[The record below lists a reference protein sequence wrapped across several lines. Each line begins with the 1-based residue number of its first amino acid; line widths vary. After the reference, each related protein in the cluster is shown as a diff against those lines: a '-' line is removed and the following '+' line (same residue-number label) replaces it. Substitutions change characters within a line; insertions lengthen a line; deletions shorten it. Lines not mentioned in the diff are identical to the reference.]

1 MRIVIAGSSGY
12 LGKPLMQALEGTG
25 EGHDIV
31 RLVRHRPDEENEI
44 VWDPYKEALDP
55 QILDG
60 VDVVVNLCGVSVGAQ
75 RWNAAFK
82 KRIEA
87 SRVVPTRVL
96 ATAVA
101 EAKVPVLVNSS
112 AAGWYGDRA
121 DVEVDESTPAAAD
134 FLGRLCLKW
143 ESATVAAEESGAR
156 VVRLRTGHVLG
167 PESLLLDRFVP
178 AWKWF
183 LGGRFGSGKQYMPWI
198 SLRDWVGAAVE
209 AIENDAIAGPVNM
222 VGPNPVRNREFAKA
236 LGATVHRPT
245 PWIIPGWAVKLVA
258 GEAAV
263 EMLRGAKIKPGV
275 LQSIGYEYQ
284 DETIFEALRYALAEH

>member
-12 LGKPLMQALEGTG
+12 LGKPLMQALEGKG

-44 VWDPYKEALDP
+44 LWDPYKEALDP

-60 VDVVVNLCGVSVGAQ
+60 VDVVVNLCGVNVGAR
-75 RWNAAFK
+75 RWNEAFK
-82 KRIEA
+82 RRLQS
-87 SRVVPTRVL
+87 SRVVPTKVL

-101 EAKVPVLVNSS
+101 EAKVPVLVNASG
-112 AAGWYGDRA
+112 AGWYGDRA
-121 DVEVDESTPAAAD
+121 DVEVDESTPAATD
-134 FLGRLCLKW
+134 FLGKLCLKW
-143 ESATVAAEESGAR
+143 ESATAAAEESGAR

-167 PESLLLDRFVP
+167 PDSVLLERFVP
-178 AWKWF
+178 PWKWF
-183 LGGRFGSGKQYMPWI
+183 LGGRFGNGKQYMPWI
-198 SLRDWVGAAVE
+198 SLRDWVGAAV
-209 AIENDAIAGPVNM
+209 AVIENDSVAGPVNM

-236 LGATVHRPT
+236 LGAAVHRPT

-275 LQSIGYEYQ
+275 LQANGFEYQ
-284 DETIFEALRYALAEH
+284 DETVFEALRYALDD

>member
-12 LGKPLMQALEGTG
+12 LGKPLMKALEAKG

-44 VWDPYKEALDP
+44 LWDPYKEALDP

-60 VDVVVNLCGVSVGAQ
+60 VDVVVNLCGANVGGQ
-75 RWNAAFK
+75 RWNKAYK
-82 KRIEA
+82 KRIAA
-87 SRVVPTRVL
+87 SRVIPTGVL
-96 ATAVA
+96 ARAVA
-101 EAKVPVLVNSS
+101 AAEVPVMVNAS

-143 ESATVAAEESGAR
+143 ESATAPAEQSGAR

-167 PESLLLDRFVP
+167 PDSELLARFVP

-183 LGGRFGSGKQYMPWI
+183 LGGRFGSGRQYMPWI
-198 SLRDWVGAAVE
+198 SLRDWVNAAVF
-209 AIENDAIAGPVNM
+209 AIEDPAVSGPVNM
-222 VGPNPVRNREFAKA
+222 VGPKPVRNREFAKA
-236 LGATVHRPT
+236 LGAALHRPT

-263 EMLRGAKIKPGV
+263 ELLRGAKIRPGV
-275 LQSIGYEYQ
+275 LQANAFEYQ
-284 DETIFEALRYALAEH
+284 DETVFEALRHALRD